1 MSPATPKTTV
11 HRPAIRTTVSS
22 PELETPLGSSGPK
35 APGHTLELNT
45 AISARALSVRDL
57 SVDFTTAQ
65 GPLRA
70 IDRVSFDL
78 APGEVL
84 ALVGESGSGKSV
96 TARALLGLT
105 DPVTQSVGGAV
116 LLEGE
121 SLLPL
126 SQAAWRS
133 RRGRRIALILQD
145 PMTCLDPLQT
155 VGAHMLEA
163 LRAHRSIGQREA
175 HDIAVQALE
184 RMGIGDAPQRLRAW
198 PHQLSGGLR
207 QRVSIAMALLHRP
220 AVIVADEPTTAL
232 DVTVQGQILSQVQA
246 LARDSGTAFLWITH
260 DLAIVERFAD
270 RVAVMYAGQIVETGQ
285 TARVF
290 SAPRHPY
297 TRALLDC
304 VPQRYQPGERLAV
317 ISGLAPSLAGM
328 PGGCRFRARCAQAQ
342 VDCSHWAPATRTDS
356 DGSYLCLHPLT
367 P

>member
-145 PMTCLDPLQT
+145 PMTCRGAICHILIDIQNKTNSVQKLQ
-155 VGAHMLEA
+155 
-163 LRAHRSIGQREA
+163 SIPNLVTSTGTHYGPA
-175 HDIAVQALE
+175 DAN
-184 RMGIGDAPQRLRAW
+184 RMGNGSNYCRPKVDITLQ
-198 PHQLSGGLR
+198 PH
-207 QRVSIAMALLHRP
+207 
-220 AVIVADEPTTAL
+220 E
-232 DVTVQGQILSQVQA
+232 
-246 LARDSGTAFLWITH
+246 LARDIGICSQDIPPGTAMT
-260 DLAIVERFAD
+260 LAELRDSSGALVVSGVFKA
-270 RVAVMYAGQIVETGQ
+270 
-285 TARVF
+285 TA
-290 SAPRHPY
+290 Y
-297 TRALLDC
+297 
-304 VPQRYQPGERLAV
+304 
-317 ISGLAPSLAGM
+317 
-328 PGGCRFRARCAQAQ
+328 
-342 VDCSHWAPATRTDS
+342 
-356 DGSYLCLHPLT
+356 
-367 P
+367 